1 MSKLT
6 LLVMAAGMGSRYGG
20 LKQIDPMG
28 PSGETLLDYAV
39 YDALRAGFDRLTF
52 IIRRDFEDLFKKQIG
67 AKFTSRVAVDYVF
80 QDLNELPPG
89 TGADPSV
96 RQKPWGT
103 THAIWSARHVM
114 DGPFVA
120 VNADDFYGRDAY
132 ERVGSYLLNNSSPSA
147 ASFAMAGYRLDR
159 TLSEFGSVARGICV
173 VDANNRLLEVDEM
186 TKIQRIDGVIANRDP
201 SRAET
206 VLTGAEPVSMNF
218 WGFTPALFPLI
229 EKRLIA
235 FLKTHG
241 KDPKAES
248 YIPSV
253 VSELVGDKEAE
264 VAVLPTA
271 GRWFGVTYTEDKPK
285 VQAALRELVA
295 QGEYPENLWA

>member
-1 MSKLT
+1 
-6 LLVMAAGMGSRYGG
+6 MAAGMGSRYGG
-20 LKQIDPMG
+20 LKQMDPMG

-39 YDALRAGFDRLTF
+39 YDALRAGFDRLVF
-52 IIRRDFEDLFKKQIG
+52 IIRRDFEELFKTKVG
-67 AKFTSRVAVDYVF
+67 AKFASRVRVDYVF

-89 TGADPSV
+89 TSADPSI

-132 ERVGSYLLNNSSPSA
+132 ERVGGFLLSQSA
-147 ASFAMAGYRLDR
+147 PDKALFAMAGYRLDR

-201 SRAET
+201 SRGER

-218 WGFTPALFPLI
+218 WGFTPAVFPLI

-235 FLKTHG
+235 FLQANG
-241 KDPKAES
+241 RDPKAES
-248 YIPSV
+248 YIPVV
-253 VSELVGDKEAE
+253 VSELVKAGEAE
-264 VAVLPTA
+264 VAVLPTD
-271 GRWFGVTYTEDKPK
+271 GRWFGVTYTDDKPK

-295 QGEYPENLWA
+295 QGEYPETLWP

>member
-39 YDALRAGFDRLTF
+39 YDALRTGFDRLVF
-52 IIRRDFEDLFKKQIG
+52 IIRRDFEELFKRQIG
-67 AKFTSRVAVDYVF
+67 EKFTTRVAVDYVF
-80 QDLNELPPG
+80 QELHELPPG
-89 TGADPSV
+89 TGAEPSV

-103 THAIWSARHVM
+103 THAIWSARNVLK
-114 DGPFVA
+114 GPFVA

-132 ERVGSYLLNNSSPSA
+132 QRVGDYLLAHSSPSKA
-147 ASFAMAGYRLDR
+147 KFAMAGYRLDK
-159 TLSEFGSVARGICV
+159 TLSEFGSVARGVCL
-173 VDANNRLLEVDEM
+173 VDKENRLLEVDEM

-201 SRAET
+201 ARGQT

-229 EKRLIA
+229 EERLIA
-235 FLKTHG
+235 FLKSNG

-253 VSELVGDKEAE
+253 VSELVSNNQAE
-264 VAVLPTA
+264 VAVLPTN
-271 GRWFGVTYTEDKPK
+271 GRWFGVTYTEDKSK
-285 VQAALRELVA
+285 VQAALKELVA
-295 QGEYPENLWA
+295 QGEYPEMLWA